1 MQNLVTPTNDQQE
14 MKDSILTPIP
24 PSKKE
29 KEIVSKSLFYS
40 LSLYLRM
47 FFKLIGGFF
56 IAKFLGPSL
65 YGLRN
70 VFDLTMKRFPLVLE
84 GINRI
89 EKASGIA
96 YPIAYVE
103 PTLVISSPNPNSY
116 EFGIL
121 FARTIP
127 VMFEEKF
134 QVVIQ
139 ISAPLIAYG
148 LKGTIHAILAH
159 EFLHFLD
166 LMRKIS
172 KMELL
177 SDEVS
182 GNLFENVYSDE
193 TRLFEPRAVFKD
205 RTLLNHITKKFPAGF
220 RDFKLEDKV
229 MKFWA
234 EKNLP
239 KTNISLD
246 TNTVKLSAESLSKIK
261 LDPAFISKMKL
272 LEEKSSKIHK
282 KRLY

>member
-1 MQNLVTPTNDQQE
+1 MDPLVRF
-14 MKDSILTPIP
+14 KDAHSKGIIP
-24 PSKKE
+24 DD
-29 KEIVSKSLFYS
+29 
-40 LSLYLRM
+40 
-47 FFKLIGGFF
+47 
-56 IAKFLGPSL
+56 
-65 YGLRN
+65 
-70 VFDLTMKRFPLVLE
+70 VFDLTMKRFPITIA

-89 EKASGIA
+89 EKASGIR

-103 PTLVISSPNPNSY
+103 PSLVISSPNSY

-177 SDEVS
+177 SDEIS

-193 TRLFEPRAVFKD
+193 TRLFEPRVVFKD

-220 RDFKLEDKV
+220 RDYKLEDKV

-234 EKNLP
+234 DRNLP
-239 KTNISLD
+239 KSNISLD
-246 TNTVKLSAESLSKIK
+246 TNNVKLSVESLSKIK
-261 LDPAFISKMKL
+261 LDPGFISKMEQ

>member
-1 MQNLVTPTNDQQE
+1 MDPLIRF
-14 MKDSILTPIP
+14 KDAYSKGIIP
-24 PSKKE
+24 DD
-29 KEIVSKSLFYS
+29 
-40 LSLYLRM
+40 
-47 FFKLIGGFF
+47 
-56 IAKFLGPSL
+56 
-65 YGLRN
+65 
-70 VFDLTMKRFPLVLE
+70 VFNLTMKRFPLVIE

-89 EKASGIA
+89 EKASGIR

-103 PTLVISSPNPNSY
+103 PSLVLSSPNQNSY

-127 VMFEEKF
+127 IMFDKKF

-172 KMELL
+172 KMKLL

-193 TRLFEPRAVFKD
+193 TRLFESRVVFKD

-234 EKNLP
+234 GQNLP
-239 KTNISLD
+239 KTNVSLD

-261 LDPAFISKMKL
+261 FDPTFISKMKL